1 MLLSVSCFAQLTDSI
16 YLYRQSE
23 NKIGRVYRNATH
35 LLGTSVTKLGVA
47 GIRLDYFDGHFRKAQ
62 EAETQTSGT
71 IATKGV
77 TEFGRFKA
85 SGYFDFSRIYQDSLA
100 WTTKG
105 TEIDAQPYYFGS
117 IKAGKYERSSYELG
131 GILSYGLIPEKLF
144 ISNGIEYSYRSSTR
158 SVDPRPA
165 VNNFK
170 LILKPELT
178 YQLANQFIGLQGKWG
193 YGREDFALGYKNRD
207 YSNGGYPDR
216 VNYMIYG
223 YGLIQISAGTER
235 NRRDERHK
243 GLALNYSGTFN
254 KVDLKA
260 SAGYQ
265 TWHDENA
272 YVTENSIKNNLIG
285 TFDMDIWRADI
296 LLSSTGTKHE
306 QQVSLQAGFL
316 SGEDRRVLYDAVNY
330 RYDQQILNIEY
341 LFHLNH
347 VRRFSTEYGGFVNYE
362 KLEKEDYISAH
373 YVNTNV
379 IEPGL
384 SGTVYLKTTKNNL
397 FSFTAKA
404 SYRVPLKNELN
415 VPGFQENVFSR
426 GVVYP
431 DYAYATSR
439 AVPFFGKIQYISN
452 NLFKQFRSGISIGA
466 VCVSKLEDGIVQAS
480 TAYTPGNQ
488 RLSANLSLNLY
499 F

>member
-23 NKIGRVYRNATH
+23 NKIGKVYLNATQ
-35 LLGTSVTKLGVA
+35 LLGTPVTKLGVA

-77 TEFGRFKA
+77 TQFGRFKA

-131 GILSYGLIPEKLF
+131 GILSYGLIQEKLF
-144 ISNGIEYSYRSSTR
+144 ISSGIEYSYRSSTR

-170 LILKPELT
+170 LILRPELT
-178 YQLANQFIGLQGKWG
+178 YQFGNQFIGLQGQWG

-223 YGLIQISAGTER
+223 YGLIQTFGGTER

-243 GLALNYSGTFN
+243 GLTLNYSGKFN
-254 KVDLKA
+254 NLDLKA
-260 SAGYQ
+260 SMGYGG
-265 TWHDENA
+265 WHDENA
-272 YVTENSIKNNLIG
+272 YVTENSLKNNLIG
-285 TFDMDIWRADI
+285 TFDMDTWHTDI
-296 LLSSTGTKHE
+296 LLSRTGMKHA
-306 QQVSLQAGFL
+306 QQLNLQAVFL

-330 RYDQQILNIEY
+330 RYNQRMVNMEY
-341 LFHLNH
+341 LFHFNH
-347 VRRFSTEYGGFVNYE
+347 ARRFSTEYGGSMNYE
-362 KLEKEDYISAH
+362 QLEKKDYISAH
-373 YVNTNV
+373 YVNTTV
-379 IEPGL
+379 VAPGL
-384 SGTVYLKTTKNNL
+384 SAALYLRTEKNDL
-397 FSFTAKA
+397 FSFTARMV
-404 SYRVPLKNELN
+404 YRMPLQNDLTVPD
-415 VPGFQENVFSR
+415 FQENVFSR

-431 DYAYATSR
+431 DYAYATSK
-439 AVPFFGKIQYISN
+439 AIPLSAKFHYISSS
-452 NLFKQFRSGISIGA
+452 LFKQFKSGISISA
-466 VCVSKLEDGIVQAS
+466 IYVSKLEDGIVQPNA
-480 TAYTPGNQ
+480 AYNPGNH